1 VFTKGE
7 ITRHEKAAAAAFLI
21 LTGEELAHDIDHDSA
36 VRKAFG
42 ALGKID
48 ILKPHFDGK
57 GFHDVDVGA
66 CVTTTKLAEGGA
78 DRERLQKLLRER
90 SGWDDVC
97 KDVLTENDK
106 EALLQLAKARDTE
119 VVNTS
124 GTLLR
129 DLYKASF
136 AVLQLDSWPDKTL
149 CPSCEQ
155 RSAKSLLESIAEK
168 LEHYSAL
175 EEATNKIAAAWGD
188 KNWRRLLALETK
200 ARSPDQPS
208 YFADADRTIAS
219 ASLTAAQVEELWT
232 WRGVLLTSARAK
244 VAEID
249 AERAQIEKRLPRSLV
264 EVAAA
269 LDAARRLQ
277 ESWTEIARVQ
287 ADLEKLTRRQAGI
300 ARVKKFLSAASD
312 AFAQAEAAAS
322 ARRLAAVSP
331 VFQDYFASIMAD
343 AVKPALTK
351 PAAGEELT
359 LVLSEFWSLQNVSAQ
374 ALLSESF
381 RNAFAVSVYLAAAC
395 LYGGAPKFVVLDDV
409 TSSFDAGHQFHL
421 MELIRTKFARPVN
434 PNGPQVIL
442 LSHDTLLEK
451 YFNKNGNTQG
461 WKHQR
466 LEGTPRTAVLALS
479 NPADRIRTAIGG
491 FLQAGRV
498 EDASHR
504 IRQYLEHRLLHLITK
519 LQIPV
524 PIDFA
529 LDDHK
534 KQVQAAIDAINAAV
548 ALHQAAGSLIL
559 EPTQVVG
566 LQPNMA
572 TITGNFLAH
581 YPTGATGAFS
591 ATALKGVMAAID
603 AYEDCFRYEDPPGSG
618 NRRFYRNLSNRA

>member
-1 VFTKGE
+1 M
-7 ITRHEKAAAAAFLI
+7 
-21 LTGEELAHDIDHDSA
+21 
-36 VRKAFG
+36 
-42 ALGKID
+42 
-48 ILKPHFDGK
+48 
-57 GFHDVDVGA
+57 
-66 CVTTTKLAEGGA
+66 
-78 DRERLQKLLRER
+78 QKLLRER

-421 MELIRTKFARPVN
+421 MELIR
-434 PNGPQVIL
+434 
-442 LSHDTLLEK
+442 
-451 YFNKNGNTQG
+451 
-461 WKHQR
+461 
-466 LEGTPRTAVLALS
+466 
-479 NPADRIRTAIGG
+479 
-491 FLQAGRV
+491 
-498 EDASHR
+498 
-504 IRQYLEHRLLHLITK
+504 
-519 LQIPV
+519 
-524 PIDFA
+524 
-529 LDDHK
+529 
-534 KQVQAAIDAINAAV
+534 
-548 ALHQAAGSLIL
+548 
-559 EPTQVVG
+559 
-566 LQPNMA
+566 
-572 TITGNFLAH
+572 
-581 YPTGATGAFS
+581 
-591 ATALKGVMAAID
+591 
-603 AYEDCFRYEDPPGSG
+603 
-618 NRRFYRNLSNRA
+618 